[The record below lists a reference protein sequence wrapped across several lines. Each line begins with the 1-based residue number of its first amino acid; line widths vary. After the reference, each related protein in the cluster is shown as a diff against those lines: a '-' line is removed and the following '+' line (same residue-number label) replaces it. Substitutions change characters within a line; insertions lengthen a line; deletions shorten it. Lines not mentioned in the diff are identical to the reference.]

1 VILVKKIAKKNNAS
15 KYDKQTTQWLRGSN
29 DRYGVFGRTNLLREH
44 ALPLANH
51 VDCVID
57 LS

>member
-1 VILVKKIAKKNNAS
+1 MKNNAS

-57 LS
+57 LSI